1 MARRAGSRLAFR
13 AARPADLPR
22 LIAIHAT
29 AFPDARREPER
40 RTNFTHNV
48 RGKLADLVIAER
60 DGEIVAHA
68 FLFESSGFFG
78 GCEVSVGAIA
88 SVGVAQEARGSGV
101 GKALVDELHRRAAAR
116 RAAITILFPFRA
128 AFYAPLGYG
137 QVSPYRQLTFA
148 PGSIPRVWQKR
159 PEKSAVRAMRSE
171 DRDAVQ
177 ALFRDV
183 ARRCTGRLARTPAFW
198 DRLFADERKSILVL
212 ERERFIV
219 AYVVT
224 SLEQTE
230 AHAKTTLVVHEI
242 TAADDA
248 AKRLLFGAIRAQAAQ
263 VADVVLETDAHD
275 PIDRALLD
283 PDAAQ
288 HGTLALEH
296 PFGKIANGPMVRV
309 CEAKR
314 AIEARGYA
322 VDADVVLR
330 VEGEGTLEIAV
341 KNGRAKVR
349 QSGKKPHLSLDRA
362 GLASLLYGGIA
373 ASDGAAIGLFRL
385 HDAPARLDAIFTLPP
400 FFALDPF

>member
-1 MARRAGSRLAFR
+1 MARPAGSRLAFR
-13 AARPADLPR
+13 TARPADLPR
-22 LIAIHAT
+22 LVAIHTT

-48 RGKLADLVIAER
+48 RGKLASLVIAER

-68 FLFESSGFFG
+68 FLFESEGFFG
-78 GCEVSVGAIA
+78 RCEVSVGAIA
-88 SVGVAQEARGSGV
+88 SVGVAQEARGAGI
-101 GKALVDELHRRAAAR
+101 GNALIDELHRRAAAR
-116 RAAITILFPFRA
+116 GDAITILFPFRA

-148 PGSIPRVWQKR
+148 PRSIPRAWQKV
-159 PEKSAVRAMRSE
+159 PEKSAIRAMRGD
-171 DRDAVQ
+171 DRGAVE
-177 ALFRDV
+177 ALFVDV
-183 ARRCTGRLARTPAFW
+183 ARRCTGRLARTSAFW
-198 DRLFADERKSILVL
+198 NRLFADERKSILVV
-212 ERERFIV
+212 ERERNIV

-224 SLEQTE
+224 SLDQAE

-248 AKRLLFGAIRAQAAQ
+248 AKRLVFGAIRAQAAQ
-263 VADVVLETDAHD
+263 VADVVLEVDARD

-283 PDAAQ
+283 PDAHE

-309 CEAKR
+309 CDMKR

-322 VDADVVLR
+322 ADADVVVR
-330 VEGEGTLEIAV
+330 VEGEGTLEIGIR
-341 KNGRAKVR
+341 NGRAKTR
-349 QSGKKPHLSLDRA
+349 KTGKKPHLSLDRA
-362 GLASLLYGGIA
+362 GLASLLYGGIT
-373 ASDGAAIGLFRL
+373 ASEGAAIGLFRVYGE
-385 HDAPARLDAIFTLPP
+385 PARLDAIFTLPP